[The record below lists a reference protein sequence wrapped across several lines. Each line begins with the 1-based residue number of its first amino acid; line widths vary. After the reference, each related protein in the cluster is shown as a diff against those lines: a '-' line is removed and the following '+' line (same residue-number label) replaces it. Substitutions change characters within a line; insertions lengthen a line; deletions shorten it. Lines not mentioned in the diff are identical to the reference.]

1 MKTISANRLAIFK
14 KILLPRIWLGL
25 EWLILFFGIPL
36 AISQGWIPL
45 SGALSKIGLLFG
57 AALACFFYLLW
68 DKAFVKSRLGGLSKI
83 KLIWRILLVRIFLC
97 ALLLLAGCY
106 LLIPEMLFAFVK
118 NNPRLW
124 LLVFVLYPC
133 LSAWPQELI
142 YRSFMFQRYA
152 KLFGGKMA
160 MVAASATA
168 FAFLHI
174 IYLSWVS
181 MLLTLIAG
189 YVFSL
194 NYKKTGHLATTALE
208 HAVYGNLV
216 FTIGMGVFFYRSF

>member
-1 MKTISANRLAIFK
+1 MTANRSAILK
-14 KILLPRIWLGL
+14 KIPLPKIWLGT
-25 EWLILFFGIPL
+25 EWLILFFGVPL

-45 SGALSKIGLLFG
+45 SGALSKLGLLLA
-57 AALACFFYLLW
+57 AALACFFYLRR
-68 DKAFVKSRLGGLSKI
+68 DKTFGNSRLGGLGKI
-83 KLIWRILLVRIFLC
+83 KLIWRELLIRILLC

-118 NNPRLW
+118 NNPRVW
-124 LLVFVLYPC
+124 LMVFVLYPC

-142 YRSFMFQRYA
+142 YRAFMFQRYA
-152 KLFGGKMA
+152 KLFGGKLG
-160 MVAASATA
+160 MVAASSVA
-168 FAFLHI
+168 FAFLHV

-194 NYKKTGHLATTALE
+194 NYKKTGHLGTVALE
-208 HAVYGNLV
+208 HAIYGNLV

>member
-1 MKTISANRLAIFK
+1 MTENRLAILK
-14 KILLPRIWLGL
+14 NIPLYRIWLGT
-25 EWLILFFGIPL
+25 EWLILFFGVPL

-45 SGALSKIGLLFG
+45 NGALSKLGLLLA
-57 AALACFFYLLW
+57 AALACLLYLLK
-68 DKAFVKSRLGGLSKI
+68 DKTFGAGRLGGLGKI
-83 KLIWRILLVRIFLC
+83 KLIWREFLIRISLC
-97 ALLLLAGCY
+97 TLLLLAGCY
-106 LLIPEMLFAFVK
+106 LLIPDMLFAFVK
-118 NNPRLW
+118 NNPHIW
-124 LLVFVLYPC
+124 LVVFVLYPL

-142 YRSFMFQRYA
+142 YRSFMFQRYI
-152 KLFGGKMA
+152 KLFGGKLG
-160 MVAASATA
+160 MVAASSIA

-194 NYKKTGHLATTALE
+194 NYKKTGHLATAALE
-208 HAVYGNLV
+208 HAIYGNLV